1 MGCRRQRLKSFSAV
15 ADSASQFLPVLPT
28 AIKKI
33 ILNQTIAT
41 FKQSKKSS
49 KAY

>member
-33 ILNQTIAT
+33 ILNLTIAT